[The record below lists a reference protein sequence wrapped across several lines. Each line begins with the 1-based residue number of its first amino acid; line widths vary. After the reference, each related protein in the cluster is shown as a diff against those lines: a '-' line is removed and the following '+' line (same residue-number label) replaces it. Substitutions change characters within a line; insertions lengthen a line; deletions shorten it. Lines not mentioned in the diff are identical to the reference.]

1 MFCTRKEVMI
11 EMATYN
17 YNNAGNANIVNN
29 GQSLA
34 QGDVLKFNRT
44 GNKNT
49 GTPIK
54 WTVPYEGLYKVYA
67 RGGTGGNS
75 DAAYLAANQITVPNI
90 HLRKG
95 EELVILVGQTGGDMV
110 AGDRGSGGG
119 GGTFICKVDPSAP
132 DIFVPFNVRVKP
144 LVVGGGGPGLS
155 GDMDTASYDHQK
167 NTTQSNKNAG
177 TGSPTDHG
185 GGGFRTAGGSSNSFL
200 SGGKGLN
207 NDGYYGGY
215 GCGGAPKSNY
225 TGGGGGG
232 GYTGGQGNNGYGGD
246 TECGAPFCYA
256 GGTFTSGLASRDIRD
271 GECSITYT
279 RVITPPSSVNIV
291 KSGNKIVLQGLPTHS
306 DIKKY
311 ELDLYVNGTKRPL
324 VTKDGV
330 PANTIDLDTM
340 ENLHSL
346 LKNGD
351 NVFRVDM
358 RITIDSVNTPLS
370 DWFTKTVTITLDP
383 RYPEIEWRDYDG
395 QYIVP
400 DSTLLSPF
408 RVTNA
413 NIPHTRTQVVATQ
426 NEEEIC
432 NITKEGVEH
441 IDVPLS
447 GCSVSGLVT
456 VTTTITVL
464 ASNPNGFTT
473 DKTKTFSKTYT
484 VQPLKNPDIQASYD
498 TIQTGDTVSARWTP
512 VYSGTYTMRVY
523 SGEVLLAEEGNLIYG
538 GSMSVTSN
546 TPSDKCR
553 IGVQANN
560 GYVLYPEYFSEY
572 FNITDMFW
580 NTNNLEFPALTTTVD
595 GSLSRIDVYINDTL
609 RLTFNQSTSGYN
621 IPVYFFRK
629 GENIIRLVATDV
641 VNGTIEDSIT
651 FYLQFNKEDI
661 TLLDSL
667 TITPYHAF
675 IGTDGV
681 ETYNAGNITAT
692 SPLDLGVLEY
702 ESVHH
707 TPELPTSNVTQKV
720 VVSRTTK
727 EHMNLSPIKITG
739 AIE

>member
-1 MFCTRKEVMI
+1 MV

-17 YNNAGNANIVNN
+17 YNNAGDATVVND
-29 GQSLA
+29 GQSLV

-44 GNKNT
+44 GLGIS

-54 WTVPYEGLYKVYA
+54 WSVPYEGLYKVYA

-75 DAAYLAANQITVPNI
+75 DAAYLAANQITVHNI

-110 AGDRGSGGG
+110 AEDRGSGGG

-132 DIFVPFNVRVKP
+132 DTFVPFNVKVKP

-177 TGSPTDHG
+177 TGSPTAHG

-207 NDGYYGGY
+207 NEGYYGGY
-215 GCGGAPKSNY
+215 GCGGAPKSSF
-225 TGGGGGG
+225 TGGAGGG
-232 GYTGGQGNNGYGGD
+232 GYTGGQGNNGYSGA
-246 TECGAPFCYA
+246 TECGAPFCYL

-279 RVITPPSSVNIV
+279 RVITPPSSANIV

-358 RITIDSVNTPLS
+358 RVTIDSVNTPPS

-383 RYPEIEWRDYDG
+383 RYPEIEWKNYDS
-395 QYIVP
+395 QYLVP
-400 DSTLLSPF
+400 NAVLLSAF

-413 NIPHTRTQVVATQ
+413 NIPHTRTQIIVTQ
-426 NEEEIC
+426 HGREIH
-432 NITKEGVEH
+432 NITDEGEEYHDIPLLGCIEGTVE
-441 IDVPLS
+441 
-447 GCSVSGLVT
+447 VT
-456 VTTTITVL
+456 VNITIKST
-464 ASNPNGFTT
+464 NPDGFHT
-473 DKTKTFSKTYT
+473 DKTKTFSKAYSIL
-484 VQPLKNPDIQASYD
+484 PHRNLDIQD
-498 TIQTGDTVSARWTP
+498 IRGTVQTGDI
-512 VYSGTYTMRVY
+512 VYAKWVPSYTSMYKMKVY
-523 SGEVLLAEEGNLIYG
+523 NGNTLLAEEDNLTFE
-538 GSMSVTSN
+538 GSVAVTLD
-546 TPSDKCR
+546 TPSNKCSVA
-553 IGVQANN
+553 IQPYN